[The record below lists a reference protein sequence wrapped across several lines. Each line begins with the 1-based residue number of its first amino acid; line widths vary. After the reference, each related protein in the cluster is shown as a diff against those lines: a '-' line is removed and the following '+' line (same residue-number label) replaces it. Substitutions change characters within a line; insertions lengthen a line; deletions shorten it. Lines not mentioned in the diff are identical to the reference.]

1 MKAASRIFIDERE
14 HNRLGVQWLRTTE
27 VARLLGVS
35 IGYVRAIC
43 KSGLLPS
50 VQLPGGKHRRI
61 HPDAFAKF
69 LDESGF
75 NAARKQHK

>member
-1 MKAASRIFIDERE
+1 MKATSRIFIDERE
-14 HNRLGVQWLRTTE
+14 HGRLGVQWLRTTE

-50 VQLPGGKHRRI
+50 VQLPGGGHRRI
-61 HPDAFAKF
+61 HPEVFAQ
-69 LDESGF
+69 LLESSGI
-75 NAARKQHK
+75 NAARKKRK

>member
-1 MKAASRIFIDERE
+1 MKATSRIFLDERQHE
-14 HNRLGVQWLRTTE
+14 ALGVQWLRTTE

-35 IGYVRAIC
+35 IGYVRGIC

-61 HPDAFAKF
+61 HPEAFAKF
-69 LDESGF
+69 LDQSGF
-75 NAARKQHK
+75 NAARKKHK